1 MRASSM
7 WCKTQRTPWP
17 THAGRC
23 WWTRKPP
30 AACWPACPR
39 RRPLPAWRR
48 CTRRATPLP
57 APLAGYRPCQPEK
70 RRWWWPCNAM
80 FSIAARAY
88 SIRARGIF
96 CAFLWTMAGAESW
109 AQTPEPPLLQ
119 PFAGAPEGAPPA
131 PWRVVGLPGNK
142 VPLLAPDITPLDGQS
157 VLRLRSDKSYGTVS
171 HAVPPGAGAR
181 FLQWR
186 WRLDQ
191 PLAATNLRRKDGDDA
206 ALKVCALFALPLEK
220 IPFVERNLLRLARR
234 VSGEAL
240 PGATLCYVWDT
251 TLPTGTLLANAYT
264 GRVRLHILADR
275 KS

>member
-1 MRASSM
+1 
-7 WCKTQRTPWP
+7 
-17 THAGRC
+17 
-23 WWTRKPP
+23 
-30 AACWPACPR
+30 
-39 RRPLPAWRR
+39 
-48 CTRRATPLP
+48 
-57 APLAGYRPCQPEK
+57 
-70 RRWWWPCNAM
+70 
-80 FSIAARAY
+80 
-88 SIRARGIF
+88 
-96 CAFLWTMAGAESW
+96 MAGAESW
-109 AQTPEPPLLQ
+109 AQAPEPPLLQ

-206 ALKVCALFALPLEK
+206 ALKVCALFDLPLEK

-264 GRVRLHILADR
+264 GRVRLHILASGSDALSQWHGQR
-275 KS
+275 RDLQADFLASFGDETDTVPPLLAIVLGADSDNTGSASLGFVKDLLLMKQ

>member
-96 CAFLWTMAGAESW
+96 CAFLWAMAGAESW

-142 VPLLAPDITPLDGQS
+142 VPLLAPD
-157 VLRLRSDKSYGTVS
+157 
-171 HAVPPGAGAR
+171 
-181 FLQWR
+181 
-186 WRLDQ
+186 
-191 PLAATNLRRKDGDDA
+191 
-206 ALKVCALFALPLEK
+206 
-220 IPFVERNLLRLARR
+220 
-234 VSGEAL
+234 
-240 PGATLCYVWDT
+240 
-251 TLPTGTLLANAYT
+251 GTLLANAYT
-264 GRVRLHILADR
+264 GRVRLHILASGSDALGQWHGQR
-275 KS
+275 RDLQADFLASFGDETDTVPPLLAIVLGADSDNTGSASLGFVKDLLLMKQ